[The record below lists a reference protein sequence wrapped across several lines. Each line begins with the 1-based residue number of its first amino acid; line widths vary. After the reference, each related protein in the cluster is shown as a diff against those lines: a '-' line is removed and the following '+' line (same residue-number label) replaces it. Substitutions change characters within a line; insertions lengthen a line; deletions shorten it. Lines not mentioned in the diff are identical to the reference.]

1 MQISNNCLSTT
12 NIYKY
17 SLKNSIIQQ
26 AKKDARLE
34 MKIWKNW
41 MKIAGWNQLAAGV
54 MVKYMNNLVS
64 DHQNTFH
71 EQFVYPSKFLN

>member
-1 MQISNNCLSTT
+1 MQIGNNCLSTT
-12 NIYKY
+12 YIYKY

-34 MKIWKNW
+34 LKIWKKNW

-54 MVKYMNNLVS
+54 MVKYMNNLES
-64 DHQNTFH
+64 DHQKTFH
-71 EQFVYPSKFLN
+71 EQFV